1 MFLLIEGDVSVV
13 VYFLF
18 LGGILEQILVELVLF
33 EDNFYFDVFFVPFKA
48 LFDIPLFKLLLYL
61 LFQDLFFPLQNL
73 FLSEFPH
80 LVLLLPLFKFCHV
93 CLKSRVKTRLIL
105 LNWKMRVFFSFE
117 IRLSLL
123 YGTLNVVLFHE
134 LFLILIGKLGVLFYL
149 ELFLRPIGSS
159 WEFRCVSLIGLFWCY
174 IVLISWSLLDQLIPR
189 LNFWQMEGRFCFVS
203 GIAFRFLSILIRLLY
218 SLFNILE
225 VTKDFLY
232 AFMSNA
238 QSILDLNFYV
248 HNEIFDFLIQLFVS
262 SLNQWDDKVYY
273 FGSFLCLES
282 FLIVKLF
289 LML

>member
-1 MFLLIEGDVSVV
+1 
-13 VYFLF
+13 
-18 LGGILEQILVELVLF
+18 
-33 EDNFYFDVFFVPFKA
+33 
-48 LFDIPLFKLLLYL
+48 
-61 LFQDLFFPLQNL
+61 
-73 FLSEFPH
+73 
-80 LVLLLPLFKFCHV
+80 
-93 CLKSRVKTRLIL
+93 
-105 LNWKMRVFFSFE
+105 
-117 IRLSLL
+117 
-123 YGTLNVVLFHE
+123 
-134 LFLILIGKLGVLFYL
+134 
-149 ELFLRPIGSS
+149 
-159 WEFRCVSLIGLFWCY
+159 
-174 IVLISWSLLDQLIPR
+174 
-189 LNFWQMEGRFCFVS
+189 MEGRFCFVS